1 MLDAGGTRTMH
12 YLREEATVALQDAG
26 YEPVEV
32 RKVEYAWSSQFHRPP
47 KWMGAPLPWDWLL
60 VARPA

>member
-1 MLDAGGTRTMH
+1 MH

-26 YEPVEV
+26 YEPVAV
-32 RKVEYAWSSQFHRPP
+32 RKVEYAWSSQFHRTP